1 MLPLVFSSWTYGSSR
16 GRMDPMWYW
25 IGIAAVG
32 AAIGYLGGLFGK
44 GGAAIATPVLAA
56 MGVPPMVAVA
66 SPLPATIPGTLVAYG
81 RYRRRR
87 FSEPRIIRWSLAVG
101 IPATVI
107 GAAGSY
113 WVGGGALIL
122 VTDVVVALLGLRI
135 LLARAG
141 PHDPATEVAVEP
153 EVSTVRLVGVA
164 LAVGFLAG
172 LLANSGGFLL
182 VPLYL
187 AVLALPIH
195 RALACSLAVAAALA
209 IPGTIVHAALGH
221 IDWRVAVVFGI
232 ASVPLSSLG
241 ARTALTVSPRRLERV
256 YGAGLLT
263 LGAVLL
269 VLH

>member
-1 MLPLVFSSWTYGSSR
+1 
-16 GRMDPMWYW
+16 MWYW

-32 AAIGYLGGLFGK
+32 AVIGYLGGMFGK

-56 MGVPPMVAVA
+56 MGVPPMIAVA

-81 RYRRRR
+81 RYRTRR
-87 FSEPRIIRWSLAVG
+87 FAEPRVIRWSLAVG
-101 IPATVI
+101 VPATVV
-107 GAAGSY
+107 GAAASY
-113 WVGGGALIL
+113 WVGGGVL
-122 VTDVVVALLGLRI
+122 VLATDVVVTLLGLRI
-135 LLARAG
+135 LLSRRAV
-141 PHDPATEVAVEP
+141 DEAVAAEAAEAGHRVPVVAADEP
-153 EVSTVRLVGVA
+153 EPEISTVRLVAVA
-164 LAVGFLAG
+164 FAVGFLAG

-221 IDWRVAVVFGI
+221 IDWRIAIVFGL
-232 ASVPLSSLG
+232 ASVPLSGLG
-241 ARTALTVSPRRLERV
+241 ARTALAVDPARLERV
-256 YGAGLLT
+256 YGAGLVA

-269 VLH
+269 VVR

>member
-1 MLPLVFSSWTYGSSR
+1 MAS
-16 GRMDPMWYW
+16 MWYW

-32 AAIGYLGGLFGK
+32 AGIGYLGGLFGK
-44 GGAAIATPVLAA
+44 GGAAVATPVLAA

-81 RYRRRR
+81 RYRRRQY
-87 FSEPRIIRWSLAVG
+87 SEPRIVRWSLGVG
-101 IPATVI
+101 IPATVL
-107 GAAGSY
+107 GALASY
-113 WVGGGALIL
+113 AVGGGTLVL
-122 VTDVVVALLGLRI
+122 VTDVIVVLLGLRI
-135 LLARAG
+135 LLGRGDAATD
-141 PHDPATEVAVEP
+141 DPGADADEVTTPKLVAVAF
-153 EVSTVRLVGVA
+153 TVGL
-164 LAVGFLAG
+164 LAG

-187 AVLALPIH
+187 AVLSLPIH

-209 IPGTIVHAALGH
+209 VPGTIVHAALGH

-241 ARTALTVSPRRLERV
+241 ARTALAVAPARLERA
-256 YGAGLLT
+256 YGAGLLG

>member
-1 MLPLVFSSWTYGSSR
+1 
-16 GRMDPMWYW
+16 MWYW

-87 FSEPRIIRWSLAVG
+87 YSEPRIIRWSLAVG
-101 IPATVI
+101 VPATVI
-107 GAAGSY
+107 GAAASY

-122 VTDVVVALLGLRI
+122 ITDVVVALLGLRI
-135 LLARAG
+135 LLVHAG
-141 PHDPATEVAVEP
+141 AAAPTDPAADAHPAAGVEP
-153 EVSTVRLVGVA
+153 ETAAEPETTTVRLVGVA

-221 IDWRVAVVFGI
+221 IDWRVAIVFGL

-241 ARTALTVSPRRLERV
+241 ARTALTVAPRHLERV

-263 LGAVLL
+263 LGAALL

>member
-1 MLPLVFSSWTYGSSR
+1 
-16 GRMDPMWYW
+16 MWYW

-32 AAIGYLGGLFGK
+32 AVIGYLGGMFGK

-56 MGVPPMVAVA
+56 MGVPPMIAVA

-87 FSEPRIIRWSLAVG
+87 FAEPRVIRWSLAVG
-101 IPATVI
+101 VPATVV
-107 GAAGSY
+107 GAAASY
-113 WVGGGALIL
+113 WVGGGVL
-122 VTDVVVALLGLRI
+122 VLATDVVVTLLGLRI
-135 LLARAG
+135 LLSRRAV
-141 PHDPATEVAVEP
+141 DEAVAAEAAETGHRVPVVAADEP
-153 EVSTVRLVGVA
+153 EPEISTVRLVAVA
-164 LAVGFLAG
+164 FAVGFLAG

-221 IDWRVAVVFGI
+221 IDWRIAIVFGL
-232 ASVPLSSLG
+232 ASVPLSGLG
-241 ARTALTVSPRRLERV
+241 ARTALAVDPARLERV
-256 YGAGLLT
+256 YGAGLVA

-269 VLH
+269 VVR

>member
-1 MLPLVFSSWTYGSSR
+1 
-16 GRMDPMWYW
+16 MWYW

-32 AAIGYLGGLFGK
+32 AVIGYLGGMFGK

-87 FSEPRIIRWSLAVG
+87 YSEPRIVRWSLALG
-101 IPATVI
+101 IPATVV
-107 GAAGSY
+107 GAAASY
-113 WVGGGALIL
+113 WVGGGALIRI
-122 VTDVVVALLGLRI
+122 TDVVVAALGLRI
-135 LLARAG
+135 LLSGAPAG
-141 PHDPATEVAVEP
+141 PGADPGADAEPEP

-164 LAVGFLAG
+164 LTVGFLAG

-241 ARTALTVSPRRLERV
+241 ARTALAVAPARLERV
-256 YGAGLLT
+256 YGAGLLA
-263 LGAVLL
+263 LGAGLL
-269 VLH
+269 FLH